1 MALDRLSKLL
11 APAGFATALLAL
23 SAFAL
28 FQVVVG
34 SATISEA
41 ARSVSFVPTDHLCTR
56 GDHRLASCA
65 HSLVRSAVRRVRR
78 SRRRRFRDRGGR
90 DRARSRR
97 VLDLRFVL
105 PELAQRAPGMADQ
118 STGSVLAGFFLS
130 FLVMGAGWLVFAVAT
145 LRSRVFPRWTAIL
158 LMVGSAATVV
168 PMPSR
173 TLLLSLAVACLGY
186 CSLRQSRQFFLSMSD
201 R

>member
-41 ARSVSFVPTDHLCTR
+41 ARSVSFFLPTTCAL
-56 GDHRLASCA
+56 GAIIALLLALIA
-65 HSLVRSAVRRVRR
+65 LFVRQSGEFGVLGVVGFVTAVVGTVLGA
-78 SRRRRFRDRGGR
+78 GGYWTY
-90 DRARSRR
+90 
-97 VLDLRFVL
+97 VFVL
-105 PELAQRAPGMADQ
+105 PELAQRPPGMADQ

-186 CSLRQSRQFFLSMSD
+186 CSLRQSRQSFLSMSD